1 MRRPSFLRRVAGLS
15 SAIALGCGMLLASNL
30 TAGAPKRP
38 ILKPGFD
45 PSAEQVDLFAGLDAG
60 SLEARV
66 IPKDSLGATVLLKN
80 TSKKPLTVKLPKA
93 VAAAQVLKQAGFGG
107 AGGGLGGGG
116 LGGGTGGLGGGGQ
129 TTGGGLGGGGLGGGG
144 LGGGGLG
151 GGGAGGGAGFFSIP
165 PEETVQL
172 SYKSLCLEHGK
183 AEPRSAMTYRLIPLD
198 THTKDPVL
206 QELVTSYASGRLD
219 VGAAQ
224 AAVWHVA
231 NGMSWAELQA
241 KGVEHLGG
249 AGRTPYFSPEQLAAA
264 RSLVAQAHAK
274 VREKNAEPKSITAE
288 KKL

>member
-1 MRRPSFLRRVAGLS
+1 MRRPSLLRRITGLS
-15 SAIALGCGMLLASNL
+15 SAVALGCGVLLASSL
-30 TAGAPKRP
+30 PAGSAKRP
-38 ILKPGFD
+38 ITKPGFD
-45 PSAEQVDLFAGLDAG
+45 PAAEQVDLFAGLDSG

-80 TSKKPLTVKLPKA
+80 ASKKPLTVKLPKA
-93 VAAAQVLKQAGFGG
+93 VAAVQVLKQAGLGGGIGGG
-107 AGGGLGGGG
+107 AGGIGGGA
-116 LGGGTGGLGGGGQ
+116 GGIGGGGGGQ
-129 TTGGGLGGGGLGGGG
+129 ATGGGIGGGGGGIGGGG
-144 LGGGGLG
+144 GGIG

-183 AEPRSAMTYRLIPLD
+183 AEPRAAMVYRLIPLD
-198 THTKDPVL
+198 TQTKDPVL
-206 QELVTSYASGRLD
+206 QELVTSYASGRMD
-219 VGAAQ
+219 IGAAQ

-241 KGVEHLGG
+241 KGVDRLGG

-264 RSLVAQAHAK
+264 RSLVSQAHAK
-274 VREKNAEPKSITAE
+274 VREKNSEPKSVTAE